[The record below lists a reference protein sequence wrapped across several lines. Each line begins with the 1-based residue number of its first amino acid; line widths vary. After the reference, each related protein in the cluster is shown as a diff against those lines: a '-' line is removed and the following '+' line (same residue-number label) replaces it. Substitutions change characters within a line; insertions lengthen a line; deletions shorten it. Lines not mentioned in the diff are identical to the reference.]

1 MPAPHRPQPP
11 GFFSRGTC
19 DLSGQINF
27 NALANWTELYFASWY
42 VNAKEPEVMSNFMRL
57 YPKQNISNGKKTFI
71 VSFSHIKKIQNK
83 FFLPNQSKICINTP
97 GGVSNLF
104 PALGEEFFDQPS
116 TSRVLCEGHTACHYH
131 LSVNQKPKGF
141 ILLMNLSQHS

>member
-1 MPAPHRPQPP
+1 
-11 GFFSRGTC
+11 
-19 DLSGQINF
+19 
-27 NALANWTELYFASWY
+27 
-42 VNAKEPEVMSNFMRL
+42 MRL

-83 FFLPNQSKICINTP
+83 FFLPNQLKICINTP

-104 PALGEEFFDQPS
+104 PALGEEFFNQPS